1 MPKFKLIA
9 GHFLALK
16 DTIKAL
22 PPNTTLHTVMAQ
34 LSKKFPSGI
43 FYISMWPFM
52 SEPLMVVTTP
62 SAASQVQGLDLG
74 KPPALCVPLETLTG
88 GPSLI
93 TMHGGTWKKWRALF
107 NPGFSAGYMM
117 GLAPAIADE
126 VAVFCGLLRQ
136 RASQGKV
143 FQLEDLT
150 LRLTCD
156 VIGSVT
162 L

>member
-1 MPKFKLIA
+1 MPEFKLLA

-16 DTIKAL
+16 GILMHL
-22 PPNTTLHTVMAQ
+22 PTNTTMHTTMHH
-34 LSKKFPSGI
+34 LSKRFPSGI
-43 FYISMWPFM
+43 FYINLWPF
-52 SEPLMVVTTP
+52 SGNLLVITTP
-62 SAASQVQGLDLG
+62 SGAAQVQALELE
-74 KPPALCVPLETLTG
+74 KPSILCEPLNTLTG

-93 TMHGGTWKKWRALF
+93 TMQGPTWKKWRTLF

-117 GLAPAIADE
+117 GLAPLIADE
-126 VAVFCGLLRQ
+126 VSIFCDLLRE
-136 RASQGKV
+136 RVRRGEM

-150 LRLTCD
+150 LKLTID

>member
-1 MPKFKLIA
+1 MPEFKLAA

-16 DTIKAL
+16 ETLMHL
-22 PPNTTLHTVMAQ
+22 PTNTTLHTVMLQ

-43 FYISMWPFM
+43 FYVNLWPY
-52 SEPLMVVTTP
+52 SGTLMVVSTP
-62 SAASQVQGLDLG
+62 SAAAQVQGFELE
-74 KPPALCVPLETLTG
+74 KPSMLCEPLETLTG
-88 GPSLI
+88 GPSLL
-93 TMHGGTWKKWRALF
+93 TMQGATWKKWRSLF

-126 VAVFCGLLRQ
+126 VAVFCALLRE
-136 RASQGKV
+136 RARQGEV

-150 LRLTCD
+150 LKLTID

>member
-1 MPKFKLIA
+1 MPEFKLLA

-16 DTIKAL
+16 GILMHL
-22 PPNTTLHTVMAQ
+22 PTNTTMHTTMHQ
-34 LSKKFPSGI
+34 LSKQFPSGI
-43 FYISMWPFM
+43 FYVNLWPFFGNI
-52 SEPLMVVTTP
+52 LVVTTP
-62 SAASQVQGLDLG
+62 SGQAQVQALELG
-74 KPPALCVPLETLTG
+74 KPPILCEPLDTLTG

-93 TMHGGTWKKWRALF
+93 TMRGATWKKWRTLF
-107 NPGFSAGYMM
+107 NPGFSAGYMI

-126 VAVFCGLLRQ
+126 VAIFCGLLRE
-136 RASQGKV
+136 RVKHGEM

-150 LRLTCD
+150 LKLTID